1 MSAVNQQEQK
11 ARISPEYEDMRAYR
25 EKLRA
30 YSTEELEDIYFHIN
44 ILRHP
49 LRYRLIK
56 MELEERKLHLYQPP
70 PAVPWF
76 NLRTWMESYPFFA
89 RHRLLKASLLSL
101 SLLLITCGITF
112 LLLLPI
118 WICAVPLKFLG
129 AETAIVYFACAPV
142 PPMMAASVGFRIGG
156 RGVYSIWVLLG
167 AAAGI
172 WLFHLTGTPDLL
184 LKALVEPRGSGGF
197 SFGGF

>member
-1 MSAVNQQEQK
+1 MNGQEQK
-11 ARISPEYEDMRAYR
+11 ARVSPEYEDMRAYR
-25 EKLRA
+25 ERLRG

-49 LRYRLIK
+49 LRYRLVK
-56 MELEERKLHLYQPP
+56 MELEERGLRLYQSP
-70 PAVPWF
+70 PARPAF

-101 SLLLITCGITF
+101 SLLLLTGGITF

-118 WICAVPLKFLG
+118 WIFAVPLKFLG

-142 PPMMAASVGFRIGG
+142 PPMMAASVGFQMGG
-156 RGVYSIWVLLG
+156 RGVYSVWVLLG

-172 WLFHLTGTPDLL
+172 WLFYLTGTPDLL
-184 LKALVEPRGSGGF
+184 LKALMEPRGSGGF

>member
-1 MSAVNQQEQK
+1 MNGQEQQ
-11 ARISPEYEDMRAYR
+11 ARVSPEYEDLRAYR
-25 EKLRA
+25 ARLRA

-56 MELEERKLHLYQPP
+56 MELEDRGLRLYQPP
-70 PAVPWF
+70 PKPPAF

-89 RHRLLKASLLSL
+89 RHRLLKALLLSL
-101 SLLLITCGITF
+101 ALMLLTCGITF
-112 LLLLPI
+112 ALLLPI
-118 WICAVPLKFLG
+118 WVFAVPLKFLG
-129 AETAIVYFACAPV
+129 AETALVYFACAPV
-142 PPMMAASVGFRIGG
+142 PPMMAASIGFQMGG
-156 RGVYSIWVLLG
+156 RGVYTLWVLAG

-172 WLFHLTGTPDLL
+172 WLFYLTGTPDLL
-184 LKALVEPRGSGGF
+184 LTALTQPRGSGGF